1 MIVRYAT
8 TQDGIDNECVN
19 VCCASEEI
27 IQKMKDNYYKNYKR
41 WIIERDFLNPQGK
54 VIEKNF
60 YNKECNFEAPKVSC
74 IEFESKEEGENFL
87 KKHLDK
93 GLFIQI
99 KDIKDEEGKFKG
111 FDIKY
116 RVVPFTM
123 FQLPHIGSYSCE
135 HCPYCYGRSK
145 QMSGFELV
153 GWNNRIPELEYISDD
168 WDFEKEEEDKFKNRE
183 KNLIMRE
190 AHYIKCSA
198 VFIQDKMGIKIKIQR
213 WLYQLWVNKLEQ
225 PLINFAKKCHIKPL
239 YNKLNYGWWF

>member
-19 VCCASEEI
+19 VCCASKEI
-27 IQKMKDNYYKNYKR
+27 IQKMKDNYYKDYKR
-41 WIIERDFLNPQGK
+41 WIIEQDLVNPKGK
-54 VIEKNF
+54 IIRKNF
-60 YNKECNFEAPKVSC
+60 YNKEYNFKASKAEC
-74 IEFESKEEGENFL
+74 FEFESKEEGEIFL

-93 GLFIQI
+93 ELFVQI

-116 RVVPFTM
+116 KVVPLII
-123 FQLPHIGSYSCE
+123 FQLPYIGTYSCE

-145 QMSGFELV
+145 KIAGFELV
-153 GWNNRIPELEYISDD
+153 GWDNRTPELEYIPDD
-168 WDFEKEEEDKFKNRE
+168 WDFEKEEEDKLKNKN

-198 VFIQDKMGIKIKIQR
+198 LFAQDEMSMKIKIQR
-213 WLYQLWVNKLEQ
+213 WLYQIWVNKLEQ
-225 PLINFAKKCHIKPL
+225 PLINFSKKYHIKPL